1 MSLKKVKIINLKKI
15 DNKKGEIIKILSKN
29 DKNFKKFG
37 EIYFSKIKKNYI
49 KGWNL
54 HKKFYCHITI
64 CYGDVI
70 IKLKD
75 QDLKSKSISLF
86 SNSPKLIIIPP
97 KVWFLIKSKK
107 KNSMIL
113 NVLSDVHDPKET
125 LKKEYKK

>member
-97 KVWFLIKSKK
+97 KVWFLIKSKE